1 MSPWHLRKVI
11 FASRN
16 RRHKG
21 DQGYGQSLS
30 PVRLP
35 SAEEHR
41 VASAMA
47 LEEVGLIVSPCFPV
61 SSIGLGCTLPGPV
74 WLQGPLREHFLCAG
88 YPCCSIPCCWEAA
101 VISLG
106 QLKPLRPRAGPGLTR
121 SPLGWPWD
129 HGNVGPPHSYPLCWT

>member
-1 MSPWHLRKVI
+1 MVYVSVPVALSSQTHGFVSPRHLRKVV

-21 DQGYGQSLS
+21 GQGYGQSLS

-47 LEEVGLIVSPCFPV
+47 LEEVGLIVSACFPV
-61 SSIGLGCTLPGPV
+61 SSNGLGGGRADC
-74 WLQGPLREHFLCAG
+74 EHLL
-88 YPCCSIPCCWEAA
+88 S
-101 VISLG
+101 S
-106 QLKPLRPRAGPGLTR
+106 Q
-121 SPLGWPWD
+121 
-129 HGNVGPPHSYPLCWT
+129 